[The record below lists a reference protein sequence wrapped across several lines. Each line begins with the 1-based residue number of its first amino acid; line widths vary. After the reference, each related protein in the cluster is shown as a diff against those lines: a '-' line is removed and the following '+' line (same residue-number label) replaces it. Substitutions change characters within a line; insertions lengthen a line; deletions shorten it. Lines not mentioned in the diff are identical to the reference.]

1 MYLHVREYIHVI
13 KTGNE
18 WAGLKFNTECLIHT
32 VHVNNWNIW
41 W

>member
-18 WAGLKFNTECLIHT
+18 WAGLIFNTKN
-32 VHVNNWNIW
+32 VNNWNIW